1 MGGHCFLD
9 RCNHLRQSDK
19 EEVSPHHGPFQL
31 WGEVLSLFPSSGAGL
46 PFARCTRPKLSSMPL
61 NALKDTETLP
71 RGKVLASGFRVF

>member
-19 EEVSPHHGPFQL
+19 EEVSPHHGPFQS
-31 WGEVLSLFPSSGAGL
+31 GEKCSVSSPSSGSGL
-46 PFARCTRPKLSSMPL
+46 PFVRCTRPELSSMPL

-71 RGKVLASGFRVF
+71 RGKVLARGFRVF